1 MKSRI
6 KKAYFLIPAVYI
18 VILLGLVALQFATTQ
33 RFSDAR
39 QGLALSG
46 RRELHTDMERAPI
59 RELQLGYRGIIFS
72 FSPENPLT
80 IRDTEST
87 ERQLNVLGYT
97 PLDNGFELH
106 FSDDISIQ
114 FAVVG
119 DELNELAVQPFLP
132 QDPAPAV
139 ELFLPYELSSAATG
153 SLDASGVFEVHYNDR
168 GFYLAV
174 PPRAQVDEQELRI
187 VLPGDVD
194 LQTVRYYPAP
204 VETESV
210 TERFFQDAEFEISAQ
225 AYMAARNAYIDIA
238 YRGWSDTRFNGGS
251 GTWSRLGATP
261 SFDEHIL
268 TAYLAEAWYRDDYT
282 GAFNDMRRAAD
293 QHPTEVGLLSSPFL
307 GDLNAVRS
315 RFLESDSA
323 RANELL
329 RRVRNNDV
337 GVFRTPHILQFAR
350 DRAGSELFQG
360 LMAMAERIDPR
371 ELDMPTAIGVLRA
384 AIESRELG
392 AGVATAMSRFFTI
405 AEERILTEIV
415 RVEEGFFLRTG
426 AGQIELEQSV
436 RAGVLLNEL
445 GEIQDNAVFRR
456 AGRNLVSSALSLADQ
471 EGFLPRV
478 LFLRS
483 NELHGSEGAIGP
495 EALYEDIHENPNYPY
510 FISLHDEL
518 GPGSWVYT
526 IADFGPIEHTSNETR
541 FTIRYPRN
549 RTHYIIMQGIAPFS
563 EMELFGQVWR
573 NDPFFEAYIKGRN
586 YVESS
591 RTLLIKYNDNS
602 VQRDIVI
609 RYNQ

>member
-6 KKAYFLIPAVYI
+6 KKAYFFIPAIYI

-39 QGLALSG
+39 QGLSLSG
-46 RRELHTDMERAPI
+46 RRELHTDLERAPI
-59 RELQLGYRGIIFS
+59 RELQLSYRGIVFL

-80 IRDTEST
+80 IRDTENS
-87 ERQLNVLGYT
+87 ERHLSVVGYT

-106 FSDDISIQ
+106 FSDDISVQ

-139 ELFLPYELSSAATG
+139 ELFLPFEFASAASG
-153 SLDASGVFEVHYNDR
+153 STDSSGVFEVNHNGR

-174 PPRAQVDEQELRI
+174 PPRARVNEQERRI
-187 VLPGDVD
+187 ELPGDVD

-204 VETESV
+204 VATESV
-210 TERFFQDAEFEISAQ
+210 TERFFQDGEFDISAQ
-225 AYMAARNAYIDIA
+225 AYLAARNAYINSA
-238 YRGWSDTRFNGGS
+238 YRGWADTRFNGGS

-261 SFDEHIL
+261 TFDERIL

-293 QHPTEVGLLSSPFL
+293 QHPNEVGLLSSPFL
-307 GDLNAVRS
+307 GNLNTVRT
-315 RFLESDSA
+315 RFLESDA
-323 RANELL
+323 TRASELL

-337 GVFRTPHILQFAR
+337 GVFRTPEILQFAR

-371 ELDMPTAIGVLRA
+371 ELDMPTALGVFRA

-392 AGVATAMSRFFTI
+392 PGVATAMSRFFAI
-405 AEERILTEIV
+405 AEERILPEII

-426 AGQIELEQSV
+426 TGQIELEQSV

-471 EGFLPRV
+471 EGFLPRI
-478 LFLRS
+478 LFVRS
-483 NELHGSEGAIGP
+483 NELHGSEGVLGP

-526 IADFGPIEHTSNETR
+526 IVDFDPVEQVPNETR
-541 FTIRYPRN
+541 FTLRYPRN
-549 RTHYIIMQGIAPFS
+549 RTHYIIMQGIEPFA

-573 NDPFFEAYIKGRN
+573 NDPFFESYIKGRN
-586 YVESS
+586 YVASS

-602 VQRDIVI
+602 VERDLVI
-609 RYNQ
+609 RYN